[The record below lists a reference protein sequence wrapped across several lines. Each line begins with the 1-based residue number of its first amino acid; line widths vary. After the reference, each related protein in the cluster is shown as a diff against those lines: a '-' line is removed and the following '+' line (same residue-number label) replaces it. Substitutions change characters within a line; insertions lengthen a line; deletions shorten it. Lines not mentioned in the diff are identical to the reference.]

1 MDGSEVDDITTEA
14 SLFRMSVLLSSVDV
28 LPVCKLVV
36 EVSVRIKLNGG
47 DVVVEGAVCNDSS
60 VVV

>member
-1 MDGSEVDDITTEA
+1 MDGSEVDDITTEVA
-14 SLFRMSVLLSSVDV
+14 SSLRMSVLLSSVGV

-36 EVSVRIKLNGG
+36 EVSVRIKLNG

>member
-1 MDGSEVDDITTEA
+1 MDGSEVDDIKTEVA
-14 SLFRMSVLLSSVDV
+14 SSVRTSVLLSSVDV

-36 EVSVRIKLNGG
+36 EVSVRIKLNG
-47 DVVVEGAVCNDSS
+47 DVVVEGVVCKNSS